1 MIAIYGHIGWERTH
15 IVVTVGICRPC
26 QKTPKRTTIF
36 EEKQHCKPYVIY
48 AKMNERFIA
57 VCYLDER
64 DLGATII
71 ANELALDCPRYSG
84 GQFAEY

>member
-1 MIAIYGHIGWERTH
+1 MNFSHMKN
-15 IVVTVGICRPC
+15 VL
-26 QKTPKRTTIF
+26 IF
-36 EEKQHCKPYVIY
+36 NASMNKLVRYSLDGS
-48 AKMNERFIA
+48 KMNERFIA

-71 ANELALDCPRYSG
+71 VNELALDCPRYSG

>member
-1 MIAIYGHIGWERTH
+1 
-15 IVVTVGICRPC
+15 
-26 QKTPKRTTIF
+26 
-36 EEKQHCKPYVIY
+36 
-48 AKMNERFIA
+48 MNERFIA

>member
-1 MIAIYGHIGWERTH
+1 MA
-15 IVVTVGICRPC
+15 
-26 QKTPKRTTIF
+26 KRTKAGYMNFSHMKNVLIF
-36 EEKQHCKPYVIY
+36 NASMNKLVRYSLDGS
-48 AKMNERFIA
+48 KMNERFIA

-71 ANELALDCPRYSG
+71 ANKLALDCPRYSG